1 MTVSGRVIDYTGAP
15 IPMAIVHDFK
25 NSTMTADD
33 GSFSF
38 ESDETI
44 IFAEY
49 VGFMQAMSSAKS
61 FIEFKLEDDP
71 KSNLSAVEIFAS
83 PIEAAKKKNYAGII
97 AWIILLFALYK
108 AYQYF
113 K

>member
-1 MTVSGRVIDYTGAP
+1 MIIQGRVIDYTGAP

-33 GSFSF
+33 GTFTLD
-38 ESDETI
+38 SDETTI
-44 IFAEY
+44 YAEY
-49 VGFMQAMSSAKS
+49 VGFMQAQSNATSW
-61 FIEFKLEDDP
+61 IEFKLEDDP

-97 AWIILLFALYK
+97 AWILLLFALYK